1 LSIPDGIL
9 VDMKDMDAL
18 PDARLTVL
26 STGTQGEP
34 MSALSLMAFGR
45 HKYLKVKPGDV
56 VVLSSR
62 FIPGNERA
70 IHQII
75 NEFSRGGAQVM
86 YEEIS
91 DVHVSGHASEEE
103 LRYLIRVVNPKCF
116 IPVHGE
122 YRHLLRH
129 GEIAVEEGIPSERVL
144 VAQDGDLIELSL
156 EGPKVLEHIETGRV
170 FVHGKGVGDLA
181 DDVLRDR
188 RILSEVGVV
197 TVVLVLDGT
206 TGNLLAEPVTR
217 SLGVT
222 FEDVDTELSQV
233 VSAVVK
239 DRATVFDREDLHWWE
254 EMKEEVRLAV
264 RRHVNRLLGRK
275 PLVQTIV
282 IQR

>member
-9 VDMKDMDAL
+9 VDMKDMGAL
-18 PDARLTVL
+18 PDERLTVL

-45 HKYLKVKPGDV
+45 HKYLKVKSGDV

-75 NEFSRGGAQVM
+75 NEFSRGGARVM

-103 LRYLIRVVNPKCF
+103 LRRLIRIVNPKCF

-129 GEIAVEEGIPSERVL
+129 SEIALEEGIPREGVL
-144 VAQDGDLIELSL
+144 VAQDGDVIELSP
-156 EGPKVLEHIETGRV
+156 EGPHVLEQLDVGRV
-170 FVHGKGVGDLA
+170 FVHGKGVGDVG

-197 TVVLVLDGT
+197 TVVLVFDRT
-206 TGNLLAEPVTR
+206 TGALQTEPVVR
-217 SLGVT
+217 SRGVT
-222 FEDVDTELSQV
+222 FEDFDTELSQV
-233 VSAVVK
+233 VAAVVK
-239 DRATVFDREDLHWWE
+239 DRVAGRVRKDDEQGKEIGE
-254 EMKEEVRLAV
+254 EIRLAV
-264 RRHVNRLLGRK
+264 RRHVNRVFGRK
-275 PLVQTIV
+275 PLVQTVV
-282 IQR
+282 IET